1 LHLDRDIA
9 RDGVDVRGQQDG
21 VAGGRADVP
30 DLVDPRLPAV
40 RLEEVDEALRGLLLL
55 ARGRGI
61 DTMSNSSF
69 RAGVSQAS
77 G

>member
-1 LHLDRDIA
+1 MCEVSRTASLAGA
-9 RDGVDVRGQQDG
+9 RTFPTSSIHASRPFASKKSTRRFAACSSSPEG
-21 VAGGRADVP
+21 
-30 DLVDPRLPAV
+30 
-40 RLEEVDEALRGLLLL
+40 E
-55 ARGRGI
+55 GI

>member
-1 LHLDRDIA
+1 MCEVSRTASLAGA
-9 RDGVDVRGQQDG
+9 RTFPTSSIH
-21 VAGGRADVP
+21 A
-30 DLVDPRLPAV
+30 PAV